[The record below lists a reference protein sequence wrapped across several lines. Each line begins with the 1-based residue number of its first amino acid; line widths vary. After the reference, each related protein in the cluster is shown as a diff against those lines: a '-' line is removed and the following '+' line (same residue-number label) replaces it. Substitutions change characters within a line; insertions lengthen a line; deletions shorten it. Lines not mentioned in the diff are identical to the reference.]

1 MTDQSTATLDN
12 PRDGADRADDNV
24 LKAANAKYQWHPM
37 VHPKRLEQDPPL
49 IITRGR
55 GAVVDDI
62 DGNPYVDV
70 VAGLLCVNVGHGR
83 TEVVEAIERQLAQIA
98 YYSPFDGTATPPSIL
113 LSRKLIE
120 MTQPEDMARV
130 LFSLGGSDSVETA
143 MKLARQYWR
152 LKGQP
157 QRNKY
162 ISLKN
167 AYHGTHF
174 GGVSLNGIPGFRANY
189 EPLLPN
195 CYQVESPWL
204 YRNPWTDDPEELG
217 RICADAL
224 AREIEYQGPDT
235 VAAFFAEPIQ
245 GAGGVIVPPANYW
258 PLVREICDRYGVL
271 LVADEV
277 VTGFGR
283 SGAMFGARG
292 WGVKPD
298 IMCIAKGL
306 SSGYV
311 PLGATLF
318 NRRIASAWDDDASFT
333 GAIMHGY
340 TYTGHAVACAAALA
354 CLDIVE
360 REDLP
365 GRAARAGER
374 LLRGLKP
381 LEQSSPVVGN
391 VRGKGLMIA
400 IDLVADKGTRE
411 PINPEDGFA
420 YRLADATRAN
430 GAIVR
435 PVGTKLILSPPLVIS
450 DEEVDV
456 IVHALSS
463 AFQTTQ

>member
-1 MTDQSTATLDN
+1 MTQQTSSTADPST
-12 PRDGADRADDNV
+12 ASVERADGNL

-49 IITRGR
+49 IIARGR
-55 GAVVDDI
+55 GAVVEDI
-62 DGNPYVDV
+62 DGKSYVDG
-70 VAGLLCVNVGHGR
+70 VAGLWCVNVGHGR
-83 TEVVEAIERQLAQIA
+83 AEVVEAIQRQLSQIA

-120 MTQPEDMARV
+120 ITQPEDMARV
-130 LFSLGGSDSVETA
+130 LFSQGGSDAVETA

-152 LKGQP
+152 LEGQP
-157 QRNKY
+157 QRVKF

-167 AYHGTHF
+167 AYHGTHL
-174 GGVSLNGIPGFRANY
+174 GGVSMNGIPAFRANY

-195 CYQVESPWL
+195 CFQVESPWP

-217 RICADAL
+217 RICADEL
-224 AREIEYQGPDT
+224 AREIEFQGPDT

-245 GAGGVIVPPANYW
+245 GAGGVIVPPDNYW
-258 PLVREICDRYGVL
+258 PLVREVCDRYGVL

-283 SGAMFGARG
+283 SGAMFGSRG

-298 IMCIAKGL
+298 VMCLAKGL
-306 SSGYV
+306 SSGYI

-318 NRRIASAWDDDASFT
+318 NRRIASAWDNDASFT

-340 TYTGHAVACAAALA
+340 TYSGHALGCAAALA

-360 REDLP
+360 RENLP
-365 GRAARAGER
+365 DRAALAGAR
-374 LLRGLKP
+374 LLEGLKP
-381 LEQSSPVVGN
+381 LEQSSAVVGE
-391 VRGKGLMIA
+391 VRGKGLMVA
-400 IDLVADKGTRE
+400 IDLVADKRTRE
-411 PINPEDGFA
+411 PINPEEGLA
-420 YRLADATRAN
+420 YRLADAARER

-450 DEEVDV
+450 DAKIDA
-456 IVHALSS
+456 IVEALTG
-463 AFQTTQ
+463 AFRGTE

>member
-1 MTDQSTATLDN
+1 MSIAAIPLE
-12 PRDGADRADDNV
+12 RVDDNL

-49 IITRGR
+49 IIARGR
-55 GAVVDDI
+55 GAVVEDI
-62 DGNPYVDV
+62 DGKTYIDG
-70 VAGLLCVNVGHGR
+70 VAGLWCVNVGHGR
-83 TEVVEAIERQLAQIA
+83 QEVIDAIQSQLSRIA
-98 YYSPFDGTATPPSIL
+98 YFSPFDGTTTPPSIQ
-113 LSRKLIE
+113 LSHRLIE

-130 LFSLGGSDSVETA
+130 LFSNGGSDAVETA

-157 QRNKY
+157 QRVKF
-162 ISLKN
+162 ISLVN
-167 AYHGTHF
+167 AYHGTHI
-174 GGVSLNGIPGFRANY
+174 GGVSMNGIPAFRTNY

-195 CYQVESPWL
+195 CYQVECPWI
-204 YRNPWTDDPEELG
+204 YRNPWTDDPQELA

-224 AREIEYQGPDT
+224 AREIEFQGPNT

-245 GAGGVIVPPANYW
+245 GAGGVIVPPDTYW

-283 SGAMFGARG
+283 SGAMFGSRG

-298 IMCIAKGL
+298 IMCLAKGL

-318 NRRIASAWDDDASFT
+318 NKRIASAWDDDATFT

-365 GRAARAGER
+365 ARAAAMGAR
-374 LLRGLKP
+374 LLAGLKP
-381 LEQSSPVVGN
+381 LEGSSAVVGD

-400 IDLVADKGTRE
+400 VDLVADKETRE
-411 PINPEDGFA
+411 PIDPTEGLA
-420 YRLADATRAN
+420 YRLADAARAR

-435 PVGTKLILSPPLVIS
+435 PVGTKLILSPPLVIN
-450 DEEVDV
+450 EEQIDV
-456 IVHALSS
+456 IVNALKESFRTI
-463 AFQTTQ
+463 A

>member
-1 MTDQSTATLDN
+1 LKPIAAAALE
-12 PRDGADRADDNV
+12 RVDDNL

-49 IITRGR
+49 IIARGR
-55 GAVVDDI
+55 GAVVEDL
-62 DGNPYVDV
+62 DGKSYVDG
-70 VAGLLCVNVGHGR
+70 VAGLWCVNVGHGR
-83 TEVVEAIERQLAQIA
+83 KEVIDAIQNQLSQIA
-98 YYSPFDGTATPPSIL
+98 YFSPFDGTTTPPSIR
-113 LSRKLIE
+113 LSQKLIE

-130 LFSLGGSDSVETA
+130 LFSNGGSDAVETA
-143 MKLARQYWR
+143 MKLSRQYWR

-157 QRNKY
+157 QRVKF
-162 ISLKN
+162 ISLMN
-167 AYHGTHF
+167 AYHGTHI
-174 GGVSLNGIPGFRANY
+174 GGVSMNGIPSFRANY

-195 CYQVESPWL
+195 CYQVECPWI
-204 YRNPWTDDPEELG
+204 YRNPWTNDPKELAQ
-217 RICADAL
+217 ICADAL
-224 AREIEYQGPDT
+224 AREIEFQGPDT

-245 GAGGVIVPPANYW
+245 GAGGVIVPPETYW
-258 PLVREICDRYGVL
+258 PLVREVCDRYGVL

-283 SGAMFGARG
+283 SGAMFGSRG

-298 IMCIAKGL
+298 IMCLAKGL

-318 NRRIASAWDDDASFT
+318 NERVVSAWDDDATFT

-354 CLDIVE
+354 CLEIVE

-365 GRAARAGER
+365 GRAAAMGAR
-374 LLRGLKP
+374 LLDGLKP
-381 LEQSSPVVGN
+381 LEQSSAVVGN

-400 IDLVADKGTRE
+400 IDLVADKETRE
-411 PINPEDGFA
+411 PIDPGEGLA
-420 YRLADATRAN
+420 YRLADAARAH

-450 DEEVDV
+450 EEQVDV
-456 IVHALSS
+456 IVNALKE
-463 AFQTTQ
+463 AFRVAV

>member
-1 MTDQSTATLDN
+1 
-12 PRDGADRADDNV
+12 
-24 LKAANAKYQWHPM
+24 
-37 VHPKRLEQDPPL
+37 
-49 IITRGR
+49 
-55 GAVVDDI
+55 
-62 DGNPYVDV
+62 
-70 VAGLLCVNVGHGR
+70 
-83 TEVVEAIERQLAQIA
+83 
-98 YYSPFDGTATPPSIL
+98 
-113 LSRKLIE
+113 
-120 MTQPEDMARV
+120 
-130 LFSLGGSDSVETA
+130 

-152 LKGQP
+152 LAGEPRRIKF
-157 QRNKY
+157 

-174 GGVSLNGIPGFRANY
+174 GGVSLNGIPSFRANY
-189 EPLLPN
+189 EPLLPD
-195 CYQVESPWL
+195 CFQVESPWI

-224 AREIEYQGPDT
+224 AREIEFQGPDT

-258 PLVREICDRYGVL
+258 PLIREVCDRYGVL

-283 SGAMFGARG
+283 SGAMFGSRG

-298 IMCIAKGL
+298 IMCVAKGL

-318 NRRIASAWDDDASFT
+318 NNRVASAWDDDASFT

-340 TYTGHAVACAAALA
+340 TYTGHALGCAAALA
-354 CLDIVE
+354 CLDVVE

-365 GRAARAGER
+365 GRAARAGAR
-374 LLRGLKP
+374 LLEGLKP
-381 LEQSSPVVGN
+381 LEESAAPVGN

-400 IDLVADKGTRE
+400 IDLVVDKQTRE
-411 PINPEDGFA
+411 PINPEEGLA
-420 YRLADATRAN
+420 YRLADAARAK

-450 DEEVDV
+450 DAEVDV
-456 IVHALSS
+456 IIEALEG
-463 AFQTTQ
+463 AFQTVR

>member
-1 MTDQSTATLDN
+1 MTVRTSSAATI
-12 PRDGADRADDNV
+12 DRADDNL

-49 IITRGR
+49 IIAKGH
-55 GAVVDDI
+55 GAVVEDI
-62 DGNPYVDV
+62 DGNSYVDG
-70 VAGLLCVNVGHGR
+70 VAGLWCVNVGHGR
-83 TEVVEAIERQLAQIA
+83 AEVIEAIQQQLSQIA

-120 MTQPEDMARV
+120 MTAQEDMARV
-130 LFSLGGSDSVETA
+130 LFSQGGSDAVETA

-152 LKGQP
+152 IEGQP
-157 QRNKY
+157 QRVKF
-162 ISLKN
+162 ISLEN

-174 GGVSLNGIPGFRANY
+174 GGVSLNGIPAFRANY

-195 CYQVESPWL
+195 CHQVESPWL
-204 YRNPWTDDPEELG
+204 YRNPWTDDPDELG
-217 RICADAL
+217 RICAEAL
-224 AREIEYQGPDT
+224 AREIELQGHDT

-258 PLVREICDRYGVL
+258 PLIREVCDRYGVL

-283 SGAMFGARG
+283 SGAMFGSRG

-298 IMCIAKGL
+298 IMCLAKGL
-306 SSGYV
+306 TSGYV

-318 NRRIASAWDDDASFT
+318 NTRVASAWDRDATFA

-340 TYTGHAVACAAALA
+340 TYTGHPLGCAAALA
-354 CLDIVE
+354 CLDIAE
-360 REDLP
+360 RDDLP
-365 GRAARAGER
+365 GRAARAGVR
-374 LLRGLKP
+374 LLEGLKP
-381 LEQSSPVVGN
+381 LEESSAVVGN

-400 IDLVADKGTRE
+400 VDLVSDKTTRE
-411 PINPEDGFA
+411 PIDPEHGLA
-420 YRLADATRAN
+420 YRLADAARAQ

-450 DEEVDV
+450 DAEVDV
-456 IVHALSS
+456 IVAALGHA
-463 AFQTTQ
+463 FRTVD